1 MVTIYDLLE
10 VEEDASTEEIEKAYS
25 KLVLEFRQDLKF
37 DDVKNKE
44 NEMIVNKLKLAYDI
58 LSDDE
63 KRKKYDEQL
72 AQKRA
77 ENLIENISITNEIE
91 QTEKQTAQE
100 VANQESFN
108 NINTISQNN
117 LEQQDTQI
125 QPQNRDNNISSK
137 PIREMKNRL
146 NNENDEDLLT
156 KEEKNKIQK
165 AAKAEFKK
173 KLKKAKQAE
182 AEYEEAY
189 NKAYNDYLR
198 KNGYQVEEPWTFKR
212 FIRTVIAIF
221 IVIVFLFILWHI
233 PPVNKFLV
241 KLYEENF
248 IIRALVNIVKSIIDA
263 ITK

>member
-10 VEEDASTEEIEKAYS
+10 VEEDASKEEIEKAYS
-25 KLVLEFRQDLKF
+25 KLVLEFRQDMKF
-37 DDVKNKE
+37 DSEKNKE
-44 NEMIVNKLKLAYDI
+44 NEMIINKLKLAYEI
-58 LSDDE
+58 LSNDE

-77 ENLIENISITNEIE
+77 ENLIENISISSESE
-91 QTEKQTAQE
+91 QTEKEAVQE
-100 VANQESFN
+100 IVNQESVN

-117 LEQQDTQI
+117 IKQQNSYVQS
-125 QPQNRDNNISSK
+125 QNKDGHISSK

-146 NNENDEDLLT
+146 NNDENDNGYNDEDLLT

-221 IVIVFLFILWHI
+221 IVIVFLLILWHI

-241 KLYEENF
+241 F
-248 IIRALVNIVKSIIDA
+248 I
-263 ITK
+263 